1 MNILI
6 MGGPG
11 AGKGTMSARIV
22 EKFNVNHISTGD
34 IFRCHISTGDI
45 FRSEIGNQ
53 TELGMMAK
61 SYMDKGLLVPDE
73 VTNQMVKSYLENL
86 EDKKNGFLLDGYPR
100 TIDQAKAFDALSA
113 GSDLAI
119 DTVIAMELDFSVLSG
134 RITGRRLCRNCG
146 EIYHMVTKPPKQ
158 EGVCDKCGGELY
170 QRKDDTEESLKVR
183 LDEYSRQTEPVL
195 DFYEEKGLVKHIDA
209 DQPIEKVWQ
218 DVQAALGQ
226 AE

>member
-11 AGKGTMSARIV
+11 AGKGTMSAKIV
-22 EKFNVNHISTGD
+22 EKYNV
-34 IFRCHISTGDI
+34 CHISTGDI
-45 FRSEIGNQ
+45 FRSDIGNQ

-100 TIDQAKAFDALSA
+100 TIDQAKAFDALSE

-158 EGVCDKCGGELY
+158 EGVCDNCGGELY

-195 DFYEEKGLVKHIDA
+195 DFYEKKGLVKHINA

-218 DVQAALGQ
+218 DVQAALES

>member
-11 AGKGTMSARIV
+11 AGKGTMSAKIV
-22 EKFNVNHISTGD
+22 EKYNV
-34 IFRCHISTGDI
+34 CHISTGDI

-100 TIDQAKAFDALSA
+100 TIDQAKAFDALSE

-146 EIYHMVTKPPKQ
+146 EIY
-158 EGVCDKCGGELY
+158 

-195 DFYEEKGLVKHIDA
+195 DFYEKKGLVKHINA

-218 DVQAALGQ
+218 DVQAALES

>member
-11 AGKGTMSARIV
+11 AGKGTMSAKIV
-22 EKFNVNHISTGD
+22 EKYNV
-34 IFRCHISTGDI
+34 CHISTGDI

-100 TIDQAKAFDALSA
+100 TIDQAKAFDALSE

-158 EGVCDKCGGELY
+158 EGVCDNCGGELY
-170 QRKDDTEESLKVR
+170 QRQDDTEESLKVR

-195 DFYEEKGLVKHIDA
+195 DFYEKKGLVKHINA

-218 DVQAALGQ
+218 DVQAALES

>member
-1 MNILI
+1 MSELNILI

-11 AGKGTMSARIV
+11 AGKGTMSAKIV
-22 EKFNVNHISTGD
+22 EKYNV
-34 IFRCHISTGDI
+34 CHISTGDI

-100 TIDQAKAFDALSA
+100 TIDQAKAFDALSE

-158 EGVCDKCGGELY
+158 EGVCDNCGGELY

-195 DFYEEKGLVKHIDA
+195 DFYEKKGLVKHINA

-218 DVQAALGQ
+218 DVQAALES
-226 AE
+226 A

>member
-1 MNILI
+1 MSELNILI

-11 AGKGTMSARIV
+11 AGKGTMSAKIV
-22 EKFNVNHISTGD
+22 EKYNV
-34 IFRCHISTGDI
+34 CHISTGDI
-45 FRSEIGNQ
+45 FRSEIGYQ

-100 TIDQAKAFDALSA
+100 TIDQAKAFDALSE

-158 EGVCDKCGGELY
+158 EGVCDNCGGELY

-195 DFYEEKGLVKHIDA
+195 DFYEKKGLVKHINA

-218 DVQAALGQ
+218 DVQAALES